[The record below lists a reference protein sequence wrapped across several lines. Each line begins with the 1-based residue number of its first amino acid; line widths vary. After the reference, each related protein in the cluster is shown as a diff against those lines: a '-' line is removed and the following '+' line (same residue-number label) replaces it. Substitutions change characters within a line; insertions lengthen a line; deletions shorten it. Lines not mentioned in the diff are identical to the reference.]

1 MSPGYP
7 GRLVSRAVLLA
18 GVLAIST
25 AAVLIRL
32 CDAPSLVIAAYRL
45 GIASLVVVP
54 VELVRTRGLPS
65 RRDLGWCVLSGLFLS
80 AHFAAWI
87 SSLAYTS
94 VASSVVL
101 VTTNPLFVGLFS
113 WWVLREPP
121 GRRTAAGIALGMV
134 GATAIGWGDFRG
146 GAAPL
151 LGDALALLGAL
162 AASAYLLTGRVARRR
177 LATHTYV
184 AWTYGCCALFLC
196 AATVA
201 AGLPL
206 GPYPPETLGY
216 LVLLALVPQLVG
228 HTAINWSLAHLTAP
242 TVSVAI
248 LGEVVGASLLAW
260 WVLGEVPGLT
270 TVAGGAL
277 ICTGIV
283 LALGRGETAAVA
295 RADIPGPAKP

>member
-1 MSPGYP
+1 MPSVVP
-7 GRLVSRAVLLA
+7 GRLLSRAVLLA

-25 AAVLIRL
+25 SAVLIRL

-45 GIASLVVVP
+45 TFAALVVVP
-54 VELVRTRGLPS
+54 VELARTRTLPT

-80 AHFAAWI
+80 VHFAAWI

-113 WWVLREPP
+113 WWVLGEPP
-121 GRRTAAGIALGMV
+121 GRRTGAGIGLGMA
-134 GATAIGWGDFRG
+134 GAITIGWGDLG
-146 GAAPL
+146 GGSAPL
-151 LGDALALLGAL
+151 LGDALALLGAV
-162 AASAYLLTGRVARRR
+162 AASAYLLTTRVARRR
-177 LATHTYV
+177 LPIHTYS
-184 AWTYGCCALFLC
+184 AWTYGSCAVFLL

-206 GPYPPETLGY
+206 GPYPVETFGY
-216 LVLLALVPQLVG
+216 LVLLALVPQVIG
-228 HTAINWSLAHLTAP
+228 HTAINWSLAHLAAP
-242 TVSVAI
+242 TVAVAI
-248 LGEVVGASLLAW
+248 LGEVLGASLLAW
-260 WVLGEVPGLT
+260 WVLGEVPRGP

-283 LALGRGETAAVA
+283 LALGTAPVPGAGEST
-295 RADIPGPAKP
+295 R

>member
-1 MSPGYP
+1 MPSTSP
-7 GRLVSRAVLLA
+7 GRLVSRTVLLV
-18 GVLAIST
+18 GVLAVST

-32 CDAPSLVIAAYRL
+32 CEAPSLVIAAYRL
-45 GIASLVVVP
+45 AIASLVVVP
-54 VELVRTRGLPS
+54 AELVRTRALPA
-65 RRDLGWCVLSGLFLS
+65 RRDLGWCVLAGLFLS

-87 SSLAYTS
+87 SSLAYTT

-121 GRRTAAGIALGMV
+121 GRRTVAGIVLGMA
-134 GATAIGWGDFRG
+134 GAVWIGWGDFQG
-146 GAAPL
+146 GPDPL
-151 LGDALALLGAL
+151 LGDALALLGAA
-162 AASAYLLTGRVARRR
+162 AASAYLLTTRVARRR
-177 LATHTYV
+177 LATHTYI
-184 AWTYGCCALFLC
+184 AWTYGSCALFLL

-206 GPYPPETLGY
+206 APYPWETLGF
-216 LVLLALVPQLVG
+216 LVLLALVPQLIG
-228 HTAINWSLAHLTAP
+228 HTSINWSLAHLTAP

-248 LGEVVGASLLAW
+248 LGEPIGASLLAW
-260 WVLGEVPGLT
+260 WVLGEVPGLG

-283 LALGRGETAAVA
+283 LALGRGE
-295 RADIPGPAKP
+295 PAPPP